1 MTDVY
6 IGSAKRTPIG
16 QLNGTLS
23 SLSALELGSTVI
35 SDLINDIDPSAFDEV
50 IIGQELSGCARQN
63 PARQTA
69 LKAGLLIQVPA
80 LMVNQVCVDAMRSPC
95 ITSNYLWQC

>member
-50 IIGQELSGCARQN
+50 IIGQELSGGTGQN

-69 LKAGLLIQVPA
+69 LKAGLLIQVSA
-80 LMVNQVCVDAMRSPC
+80 LMVNQVRADGMRSPS

>member
-80 LMVNQVCVDAMRSPC
+80 LMVNQVCADAMRSPC
-95 ITSNYLWQC
+95 ITIHYLWQC

>member
-6 IGSAKRTPIG
+6 IGGAKLTPIG
-16 QLNGTLS
+16 QLNRTLGS
-23 SLSALELGSTVI
+23 FSAAELCSTVI
-35 SDLINDIDPSAFDEV
+35 SDLINDIAPSAFDEV
-50 IIGQELSGCARQN
+50 KIGQVLSGCARQN

-69 LKAGLLIQVPA
+69 LKAGLLIQVSA
-80 LMVNQVCVDAMRSPC
+80 LMVNQVRADGMRSPS

>member
-6 IGSAKRTPIG
+6 IGGAKLTPIG
-16 QLNGTLS
+16 QLNRTLGS
-23 SLSALELGSTVI
+23 FSAAELCSTVI
-35 SDLINDIDPSAFDEV
+35 SDLINDIAPSAFDEV

-69 LKAGLLIQVPA
+69 LKAGLLIQVSA
-80 LMVNQVCVDAMRSPC
+80 LMVNQVRADGMRSPS